1 MINKEASNRG
11 KAVDFLIDLC
21 SLEQQR
27 VLKGEFENV
36 TSVCFQPEKNDLL
49 MYSSYKMNKQKTE
62 TDEVLQNNYQ

>member
-1 MINKEASNRG
+1 MNKARQMINKEASNRG

-36 TSVCFQPEKNDLL
+36 TSVCF
-49 MYSSYKMNKQKTE
+49 
-62 TDEVLQNNYQ
+62 